1 MKSSWE
7 SLMVMVGILTI
18 WDGLLLLAIACGLFW
33 YSHDFGLTTVVTLGG
48 LLGLL
53 IGKHMSRIE
62 EE

>member
-1 MKSSWE
+1 
-7 SLMVMVGILTI
+7 MVMVGILTI